1 MKKKRKWIKWVLLAL
16 VVLVILWM
24 LFLSGKTKEASYTEV
39 PVTTGDLTTYYNFDG
54 LVHAPRMQTL
64 TSAQDDIVS
73 AVYVAQNEQVRSGDR
88 LLKLKNGGIVRADID
103 GEVTNLPVAGDDVV
117 TAWQTLAQ
125 IIDMD
130 RLEIRLNVD
139 EYDVDAVTPGTSVQV
154 SILATERVYEGE
166 VTALDKNGTASG
178 DLSYYTARVAME
190 PMEGVYPGMQVSA
203 KVLRSHAENAALL
216 KMDALLFD
224 EYNRPYVLMRA
235 DNGKDT
241 VTRSVSVGVSDG
253 INVEITEGLSA
264 GETVL
269 MKNALTLAELRVQMM
284 NQHSGSR

>member
-54 LVHAPRMQTL
+54 LVYAPRIQTL

-117 TAWQTLAQ
+117 AAGQTLAQ

-154 SILATERVYEGE
+154 SILATERVYDGE

-178 DLSYYTARVAME
+178 DLSYCTARVAME
-190 PMEGVYPGMQVSA
+190 AMEGVYPGMQVSA

-224 EYNRPYVLMRA
+224 EYNRPYVLLRA
-235 DNGKDT
+235 DNGKDI

>member
-16 VVLVILWM
+16 VALVILWM

-54 LVHAPRMQTL
+54 LVSAPRIQTL
-64 TSAQDDIVS
+64 TSAQEDTVS
-73 AVYVAQNEQVRSGDR
+73 AVYVAQNQQVSSGDR

-103 GEVTNLPVAGDDVV
+103 GEVTSLPVAGDDVV
-117 TAWQTLAQ
+117 AAGQTLAQ
-125 IIDMD
+125 IIDMS

-139 EYDVDAVTPGTSVQV
+139 EYDVDAVTPGTPVQV
-154 SILATERVYEGE
+154 SILATEQVYDGE

-178 DLSYYTARVAME
+178 DLSYYTVRVAME
-190 PMEGVYPGMQVSA
+190 AMEGVYPGMQVSA